1 MSKILDKTSFTIEES
16 YKVNG
21 NDLPFPKEEYDARL
35 AGVKNRMD
43 KAGIDLLYVTAAENL
58 YYLSGL
64 NLVWPRLSSPAA
76 WDTAKATGIAISL
89 KPDDF
94 MLFEISDEE
103 GSVLNETNCKMPR
116 IKEDIPGSET
126 EMFGKAFEAPAPDE
140 DFLDLVVR
148 DLKNEGWLKGTVAME
163 FGSPRPSRKV
173 SLMFE
178 EKLAREGVKVVD
190 GTDIVLAERSIKSP
204 LELACILKATDYADI
219 AHKAIKD
226 NIREGI
232 RELEMVGEY
241 NLAMYKAGGES
252 MGIVDMCRFG
262 KDKFWRPHS
271 PASRRK
277 LKIGDPIAVDLCGVY
292 KRYHSNQTRSYFF
305 GEPTKDFVKISD
317 NAVRVME
324 KVSEI
329 IRPNL
334 KVRDFFDEMERYM
347 SDEQIGGE
355 AYWLGGY
362 ELGIGFPPDWVGSFV
377 YDPDVDPGDAVF
389 LPGMVINFE
398 TGFGVIDTI
407 MFTEDEAMILG
418 TTPWEM
424 QVVRP

>member
-1 MSKILDKTSFTIEES
+1 MNKAKFLIEEI
-16 YKVNG
+16 YNANG

-35 AGVKNRMD
+35 AGVKKRME

-58 YYLSGL
+58 FYLSGL

-76 WDTAKATGIAISL
+76 WNTAKATGIAISL
-89 KPDDF
+89 QSDEF
-94 MLFEISDEE
+94 MLFEIADEE
-103 GSVLNETNCKMPR
+103 GSVLNETYCAMPR

-126 EMFGKAFEAPAPDE
+126 EMFGKSFESPAHGE
-140 DFLDLVVR
+140 DFLDLVVK
-148 DLKNEGWLKGTVAME
+148 DLKTEGWLKGTVAME
-163 FGSPRPSRKV
+163 FGSPRPSRTV
-173 SLMFE
+173 SEMLE
-178 EKLAREGVKVVD
+178 ARFVKEGVKVVD

-204 LELACILKATDYADI
+204 LEMACILKATEFADI
-219 AHKAIKD
+219 AHRTIKA

-232 RELEMVGEY
+232 SELEMVGEY

-262 KDKFWRPHS
+262 EERFWRPHS
-271 PASRRK
+271 PAGRRK
-277 LKIGDPIAVDLCGVY
+277 LRHGDPIAVDLCGVY

-305 GEPTKDFVKISD
+305 GEPSEEFMKISD
-317 NAVRVME
+317 NGVKTME
-324 KVSEI
+324 VVKEI
-329 IRPNL
+329 IRPGMG
-334 KVRDFFDEMERYM
+334 VRTFFDQMERHM
-347 SDEQIGGE
+347 KERGIAGD
-355 AYWLGGY
+355 AYWFGGY
-362 ELGIGFPPDWVGSFV
+362 ELGIGFPPDWVGTFV
-377 YDPDVDPGDAVF
+377 YDPDVDPGDAAF

-424 QVVRP
+424 QVVR